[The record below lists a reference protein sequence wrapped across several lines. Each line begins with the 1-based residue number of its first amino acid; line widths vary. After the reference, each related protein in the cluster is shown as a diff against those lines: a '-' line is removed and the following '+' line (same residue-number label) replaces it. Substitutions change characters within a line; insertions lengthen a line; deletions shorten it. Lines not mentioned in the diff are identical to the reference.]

1 VTEYKRESG
10 TLKHPLRIG
19 CINIMPEAHTYEPF
33 LVSSLDQ
40 RGYRTELTWIR
51 LKTHAYRSTP
61 SAHLTS
67 RYVSFEAA
75 LAGGPLDGLI
85 LTGAPVET
93 FPFPS
98 ITYWPELS
106 DILTYARD
114 NVPGTLGLCW
124 GAIALGKAMGME
136 EEVYEKKLFGVFP
149 GMTPVTGISLGDEA
163 GRFHCPHSRFAGIST
178 PSLERAV
185 ASGDARILGTD
196 REIGPFIFESS
207 DRRFLGHMGHPEY
220 PVSRLVHEW
229 ERDREK
235 GRPDVMPPAHFDPE
249 KPENT
254 WKIHTTAFFSY
265 WLETLSEKRE
275 NEDNKIVSSVGRGEL

>member
-1 VTEYKRESG
+1 MTEYDKKTE
-10 TLKHPLRIG
+10 TPTHPLRIG

-33 LVSSLDQ
+33 IVSSLDQ
-40 RGYRTELTWIR
+40 RGYRTELIWIR

-61 SAHLTS
+61 SAHLAS
-67 RYVSFEAA
+67 RYVSFEGA
-75 LAGGPLDGLI
+75 LAEGPLDGLI

-93 FPFPS
+93 FPFTR
-98 ITYWPELS
+98 ITYWPELA
-106 DILTYARD
+106 DILMYARK
-114 NVPGTLGLCW
+114 NIPGTMGLCW

-149 GMTPVTGISLGDEA
+149 GACPVPGVTLGDET
-163 GRFHCPHSRFAGIST
+163 GRFHCPHSRFAGISA

-185 ASGDARILGTD
+185 ARGEVRILGTD
-196 REIGPFIFESS
+196 PEIGPFIFEGS
-207 DRRFLGHMGHPEY
+207 DRRFLGHTGHPEY

-235 GRPDVMPPAHFDPE
+235 GRADVMPPAHFDPD

-254 WKIHTTAFFSY
+254 WQAHGAAFFSY
-265 WLETLSEKRE
+265 WLGNLARQKQYEEDKRV
-275 NEDNKIVSSVGRGEL
+275 KATGRGEL